1 MLNISPTNL
10 SPGCTGSGWPSR
22 RAKRRRRLPRWL
34 RLIVSGLVI
43 IGVIVAVW
51 KIGRFRKWNV
61 RSSKAFVIPFMLW
74 WLWINSR
81 LADSNASWMSWL
93 HEVPPTFEWS
103 NSMIRMIGMRVVAI
117 ALTRRATVFSALCI
131 RVPAFTSNAGVLD
144 MIAPPTSLAGDALD
158 LVVRKNWE
166 VALTRLPVFA
176 FH

>member
-51 KIGRFRKWNV
+51 KIGRFWKWNI
-61 RSSKAFVIPFMLW
+61 RSSKALVILFMLW

-81 LADSNASWMSWL
+81 LTDSNASWMSWL
-93 HEVPPTFEWS
+93 HEVPPTCQWPIS
-103 NSMIRMIGMRVVAI
+103 VASMVRV
-117 ALTRRATVFSALCI
+117 
-131 RVPAFTSNAGVLD
+131 
-144 MIAPPTSLAGDALD
+144 
-158 LVVRKNWE
+158 
-166 VALTRLPVFA
+166 
-176 FH
+176 

>member
-1 MLNISPTNL
+1 
-10 SPGCTGSGWPSR
+10 
-22 RAKRRRRLPRWL
+22 
-34 RLIVSGLVI
+34 
-43 IGVIVAVW
+43 
-51 KIGRFRKWNV
+51 
-61 RSSKAFVIPFMLW
+61 MLW

-103 NSMIRMIGMRVVAI
+103 ISMIRMIGMRVVAV
-117 ALTRRATVFSALCI
+117 ALTRRATVLSALCI
-131 RVPAFTSNAGVLD
+131 GVPALTSNAGVLD